1 MAITNT
7 SLDTYYQEIYHSYGE
22 NAVTTIYLCNTS
34 SSTVRVD
41 LHACKANTT
50 PSTSNII
57 YYQLPI
63 AAGDTYVIDTEK
75 LILER
80 MVHILATDV
89 HNPFRNF
96 VPLSYGLEIAR
107 RLIGEDAELLV
118 AQNCD
123 MIVQGKS
130 LF

>member
-75 LILER
+75 LILETDDT
-80 MVHILATDV
+80 LQATSDTGNAAV
-89 HNPFRNF
+89 
-96 VPLSYGLEIAR
+96 VATTIS
-107 RLIGEDAELLV
+107 IG
-118 AQNCD
+118 
-123 MIVQGKS
+123 I
-130 LF
+130 

>member
-7 SLDTYYQEIYHSYGE
+7 SLDTYTQEIYHSYGE

-34 SSTVRVD
+34 GNTVMVD

-50 PSTSNII
+50 PSTSNLI

-75 LILER
+75 LILETDDTLQAFADTGNA
-80 MVHILATDV
+80 VVATTI
-89 HNPFRNF
+89 
-96 VPLSYGLEIAR
+96 S
-107 RLIGEDAELLV
+107 IG
-118 AQNCD
+118 
-123 MIVQGKS
+123 I
-130 LF
+130 